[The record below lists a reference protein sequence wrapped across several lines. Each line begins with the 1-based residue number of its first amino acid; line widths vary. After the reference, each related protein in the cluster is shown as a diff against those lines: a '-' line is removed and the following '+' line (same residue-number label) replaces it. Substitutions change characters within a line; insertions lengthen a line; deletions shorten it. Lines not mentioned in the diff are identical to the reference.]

1 MIKTF
6 SKTKFLNL
14 KYSIKSSKIYRIK
27 FFNYTKQKLKEEK
40 YSYQYVEKIITE
52 LINKTHRDIS
62 NLPNEFHK
70 FRDVILTL
78 EKAVEPDDYECCG

>member
-1 MIKTF
+1 
-6 SKTKFLNL
+6 
-14 KYSIKSSKIYRIK
+14 
-27 FFNYTKQKLKEEK
+27 LKEEK